1 MTSSAPVQ
9 RSLMTE
15 SWIFAGRLFVQWRRY
30 PMVPLQALLFPALLL
45 VIYGLL
51 VGKSMVRLTGNSGLD
66 LLIPVCTLAGAMAGA
81 IGAGLAVPMDRDS
94 GLLTRLWIMPVHRT
108 APLTGALLA
117 EAVRTFIGSAF
128 VVAAG
133 YLMGFRFS
141 GGWLGLLLYLL
152 IPVAVVV
159 VFATVVISLA
169 LRPQARIILT
179 WTQTVAMGLAFA
191 TLVPAGE
198 DSGAAAPARGV
209 SAHRARG
216 GGHAGAVLGRR
227 GMAADAAD
235 GAVGRRHRRGVR
247 AGHRARVSLR
257 GRGRQGRGLTR
268 RPGPYSLGR
277 AGTVGDLEVHGQ
289 LELRASSP
297 RRDEPVLERQADHG
311 VRGQFG
317 GWPANSARMVAHAST
332 AECRGAMPSSARS
345 WAQRM

>member
-191 TLVPAGE
+191 TLVPPAKIPALLRPLAE
-198 DSGAAAPARGV
+198 YQPIAPAAAAM
-209 SAHRARG
+209 RALSSG
-216 GGHAGAVLGRR
+216 GEVWQPTLLTVLWAVVIGAVF
-227 GMAADAAD
+227 
-235 GAVGRRHRRGVR
+235 V
-247 AGHRARVSLR
+247 
-257 GRGRQGRGLTR
+257 
-268 RPGPYSLGR
+268 
-277 AGTVGDLEVHGQ
+277 
-289 LELRASSP
+289 
-297 RRDEPVLERQADHG
+297 PVT
-311 VRGQFG
+311 VRGYRFAVEG
-317 GWPANSARMVAHAST
+317 GKV
-332 AECRGAMPSSARS
+332 EG
-345 WAQRM
+345 